1 VARIEKGHPTPFLRF
16 CQVLTRGDEET
27 AALGRELGTTLQP
40 GDVVLLGGELGA
52 GKTVL
57 ARGIAEG
64 LGVPPSDVSSPTF
77 ALIHEY
83 RGRLRVFHVDLYR
96 LHAAQEIEDLGL
108 DELAASGV
116 VIVEWPEKLPR
127 AVPGAILVRIEDAGG
142 DEREIRISERSQ
154 AAQDGRR
161 QQD

>member
-1 VARIEKGHPTPFLRF
+1 LSF
-16 CQVLTRGDEET
+16 CNVLTRGEEET
-27 AALGRELGTTLQP
+27 AALGRELGGRLQA

-52 GKTVL
+52 GKTVF
-57 ARGIAEG
+57 ARGLAEG
-64 LGVPPSDVSSPTF
+64 LGVPPSEVSSPTF

-96 LHAAQEIEDLGL
+96 LNAAQEIEDLGL

-116 VIVEWPEKLPR
+116 VIVEWAEKLPR
-127 AVPGAILVRIEDAGG
+127 AIPGAIQVRIEDGGG
-142 DEREIRISERSQ
+142 DERDVWISERNQS
-154 AAQDGRR
+154 AGGSAP

>member
-1 VARIEKGHPTPFLRF
+1 
-16 CQVLTRGDEET
+16 VLTRGEAET
-27 AALGRELGTTLQP
+27 AALGRELGARLQP
-40 GDVVLLGGELGA
+40 GDVVLLDGELGA
-52 GKTVL
+52 GKTVF

-96 LHAAQEIEDLGL
+96 LNADQEIEDLGL

-127 AVPGAILVRIEDAGG
+127 AVPGAIRVRIEDAGE

-154 AAQDGRR
+154 SADGSPPK
-161 QQD
+161 QV